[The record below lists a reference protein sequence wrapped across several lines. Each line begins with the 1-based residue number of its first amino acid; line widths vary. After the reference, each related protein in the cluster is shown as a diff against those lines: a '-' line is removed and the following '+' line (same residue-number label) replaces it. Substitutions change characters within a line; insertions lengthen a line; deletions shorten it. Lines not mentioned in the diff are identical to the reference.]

1 MRLTSASTLS
11 AVALAVLAA
20 GCVQAGSNDDTEE
33 VEGLVGE
40 GSGEECVIDEP
51 VQVGAVHSLT
61 GGASFAGQYQQEGLQ
76 LAFEELNEQDGVEY
90 EVSAED
96 DKTDIAE
103 SIAGFEKLIDRDE
116 VSVIVG
122 PTLSDMAFSAY
133 EDAQQAGV
141 PVLGVS
147 TTAEGIPEIGDYIF
161 RNSLPEEYALAES
174 LPAAKEALGLETV
187 AVLHDQEDEFTSSA
201 YTTISG
207 VLEDEGIEVVAD
219 ETFQTDDTD
228 FRSQLTKVKNGSP
241 DALVLSALPAATVP
255 LVQQARELGI
265 DVPIVGGN
273 AFNSPVMIGNLED
286 AAEGLI
292 VGGAW
297 SSALDS
303 AGNQEFIDAYT
314 QAYDRQPDQFA
325 AQAYTAAKMI
335 DEAVRADCDA
345 NRESIKDNLGQIS
358 DMETVLGPLS
368 LDEDGEVTQEPV
380 VQIVQ
385 DGEFTLLGE

>member
-1 MRLTSASTLS
+1 MRLKSRPTMS
-11 AVALAVLAA
+11 AVAVAVLAA
-20 GCVQAGSNDDTEE
+20 GCVQTESTGDTDS
-33 VEGLVGE
+33 VDGLVGE
-40 GSGEECVIDEP
+40 GSGTECVIDEP
-51 VQVGAVHSLT
+51 VQVGAVYSLT

-76 LAFEELNEQDGVEY
+76 LAFDELNEQEGVEY
-90 EVSAED
+90 DVVAED

-103 SIAGFEKLIDRDE
+103 SIAGFEKLIDRDD

-122 PTLSDMAFSAY
+122 PTLSDMAFSTY

-141 PVLGVS
+141 PVVGVS
-147 TTAEGIPEIGDYIF
+147 TTAEGIPEIGDFVF
-161 RNSLPEEYALAES
+161 RNSLPEEYALAAS

-201 YTTISG
+201 YSTITG

-219 ETFQTDDTD
+219 ETFQTDDTE
-228 FRSQLTKVKNGSP
+228 FRSQLTKVKNGAP

-297 SSALDS
+297 SSAMDS
-303 AGNQEFIDAYT
+303 AGNQEFVDAYI

-325 AQAYTAAKMI
+325 AQAYTAGQMI
-335 DEAVRADCDA
+335 DEAVRTDCDA
-345 NRESIKDNLGQIS
+345 NREAIKDNLGQIS
-358 DMETVLGPLS
+358 DMETVLGSLS
-368 LDEDGEVTQEPV
+368 LDENGEVTQEPV

-385 DGEFTLLGE
+385 DGEFTLLGD